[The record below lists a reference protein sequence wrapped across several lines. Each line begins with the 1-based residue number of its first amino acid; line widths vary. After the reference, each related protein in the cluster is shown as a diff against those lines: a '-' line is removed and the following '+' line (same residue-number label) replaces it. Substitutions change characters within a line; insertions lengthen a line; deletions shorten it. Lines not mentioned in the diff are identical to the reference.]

1 MTQAFR
7 PNGNAVDFLSIADDS
22 TNYLIALNKFT
33 GSYGSALRVTNLSV
47 GNVVYVNAGWDPEN
61 LAAIVPQVG
70 TPGEGTAVLPG
81 DNLIYLVN
89 TTPQATPGAQLY
101 LAVAVDGTATVVV
114 SQGSVV

>member
-1 MTQAFR
+1 MTQSFR
-7 PNGNAVDFLSIADDS
+7 QNGNAVDNIAAADDS
-22 TNYLIALNKFT
+22 TNFTVALNNST
-33 GSYGSALRVTNLSV
+33 GSFGSALRITNIDAA
-47 GNVVYVNAGWDPEN
+47 NVVYVNAGWDPEN

-89 TTPQATPGAQLY
+89 TAFQTNPAAQLY
-101 LAVAVDGTATVVV
+101 LAVAVDGTANVVV

>member
-1 MTQAFR
+1 MTQSFR
-7 PNGNAVDFLSIADDS
+7 PNGNGVDNINAADDS
-22 TNYLIALNKFT
+22 TNFTVALNNYT
-33 GSYGSALRVTNLSV
+33 GSFGSALRITNADV
-47 GNVVYVNAGWDPEN
+47 ANVVYVNAGWDPAN

-70 TPGEGTAVLPG
+70 TPGEGTAIVPG

-114 SQGSVV
+114 TQGSVV